1 MAKRIKFVPFIRSK
15 FLGSSIYAAQSLKMM
30 TSDIFKLF
38 ILKIFV
44 LNFNYKINIDKYR
57 VSNSIAP

>member
-1 MAKRIKFVPFIRSK
+1 
-15 FLGSSIYAAQSLKMM
+15 MM